1 MYRESIPGG
10 SNPWVLFVVDQQ
22 ERNLADQKN
31 IEAALQ
37 FKHGISSIRA
47 TFTDIGLE
55 MTVDSNNKLYVRGK
69 EIGLVYF
76 RTGYQINQYDCIGG
90 VDGWKVRAALE
101 NSMAIKCPSIDV
113 QLTTFKKY

>member
-1 MYRESIPGG
+1 MNIDS
-10 SNPWVLFVVDQQ
+10 
-22 ERNLADQKN
+22 KN
-31 IEAALQ
+31 TL
-37 FKHGISSIRA
+37 H
-47 TFTDIGLE
+47 
-55 MTVDSNNKLYVRGK
+55 VRGK

-90 VDGWKVRAALE
+90 LDGWKVRAALE